1 MLNEQ
6 HQNPIFPTTRVY
18 NEEVAERL
26 PLDNQQAFEDAKRGW
41 LASLPA
47 GGVKRAD
54 GSTAWDIGWFD
65 FQNAPCPPSVNPSLW
80 RHAQLNN
87 IDGLFEVCDGVWQAR
102 ACDYAN
108 MTIIRGDTG
117 WIVVDPLVARETAA
131 ATLALVNQT
140 LGERPVSA
148 VLVTHCHPDHF
159 AGIRGIVGDDPVQF
173 PPIYVPEN
181 FTEAAASEGIMAG
194 TAMFRRSMFQF
205 GVGLPIGET
214 GKVDGGIGK
223 MPAQGT
229 RTFAAPSEFIR
240 ETGETRIIDGV
251 TFEFQMASGTEAPA
265 EFTFLLPDHKL
276 LCMAEVCTQTMHNL
290 LPPRGAKVRDALLWA
305 NVIDEAL
312 VRFADRVDVL
322 VNSHNW
328 PVWGKAA
335 VKAYLAEQRD
345 IYKYTHDQTLRLAN
359 LGYTPDEIAAS
370 LTEPEWLS
378 RRFHARGYYGSL
390 TNNARAT
397 YQRYLGFYDG
407 RPNNLNPLPPTELG
421 EHYVAALGGVERII
435 ELARTAIEN
444 DELQWASTLL
454 NHVVFAG
461 ESTDEVKLLLADVYR
476 NQGFRCESSIMR
488 NVYLKGAHELENGVK
503 PLASFGAG
511 RNKDLAAAL
520 SLEDWF
526 NIIAVRLNPE
536 RARGVQLAI
545 RFYVDDRVAGASEA
559 LARVEVNRQ
568 TETVRTGDAAQAGN
582 VDATVWLTLAQ
593 LERLSNNTL
602 DLDSAES
609 TLKIKGNPTTVQQWI
624 DLHDRFDLWFNIV
637 TP

>member
-1 MLNEQ
+1 MGNEEEKTAV
-6 HQNPIFPTTRVY
+6 FPTTITY
-18 NEEVAERL
+18 NKAVAKRL
-26 PLDNQQAFEDAKRGW
+26 PLDDQQAFADAKRGW
-41 LASLPA
+41 LASFPE

-54 GSTAWDIGWFD
+54 GSTAWDRRWFD
-65 FQNAPCPPSVNPSLW
+65 FQNAPCPASVNPSLW

-117 WIVVDPLVARETAA
+117 WILVDPLVARETAA
-131 ATLALVNQT
+131 AALALVNKT
-140 LGERPVSA
+140 LGKRPVSA

-159 AGIRGIVGDDPVQF
+159 AGIRGVVGDDPDKF

-181 FTEAAASEGIMAG
+181 FTEAAAAEGIMAG

-205 GVGLPIGET
+205 GVGLPFGPT
-214 GKVDGGIGK
+214 AKVDGGIGK

-240 ETGETRIIDGV
+240 ETGETCTIDGV

-312 VRFADRVDVL
+312 VLFAERADVL
-322 VNSHNW
+322 INSHNW
-328 PVWGKAA
+328 PVWGQAA
-335 VKAYLAEQRD
+335 VKEYLAEQRD

-359 LGYTPDEIAAS
+359 LGYTPNEIAAA
-370 LTEPEWLS
+370 LEEPEWLS
-378 RRFHARGYYGSL
+378 HRFHARGYYGSL
-390 TNNARAT
+390 SFNSRAT

-407 RPNNLNPLPPTELG
+407 RPVNLNPLPPTELG
-421 EHYVAALGGVERII
+421 AHYVAVLGGVDKII
-435 ELARTAIEN
+435 DLARSAIEN

-454 NHVVFAG
+454 NHVIFADG
-461 ESTDEVKLLLADVYR
+461 TTGVVATDEAKSLLADVYR
-476 NQGFRCESSIMR
+476 NQGFRCESGIMR
-488 NVYLKGAHELENGVK
+488 NVYLKGAHELENGVR

-520 SLEDWF
+520 SLADWF

-545 RFYVDDRVAGASEA
+545 RFHVGQRVARIEI
-559 LARVEVNRQ
+559 NRQ
-568 TETVRTGDAAQAGN
+568 TETVRTGRAANAGE
-582 VDATVWLTLAQ
+582 VEATVHLTLEQ
-593 LERLSNNTL
+593 LEMLSNNAL
-602 DLDSAES
+602 DLNSAEARGVQ
-609 TLKIKGNPTTVQQWI
+609 IEGNHDVVQQWI
-624 DLHDRFDLWFNIV
+624 ELHDSFDLWFNIV